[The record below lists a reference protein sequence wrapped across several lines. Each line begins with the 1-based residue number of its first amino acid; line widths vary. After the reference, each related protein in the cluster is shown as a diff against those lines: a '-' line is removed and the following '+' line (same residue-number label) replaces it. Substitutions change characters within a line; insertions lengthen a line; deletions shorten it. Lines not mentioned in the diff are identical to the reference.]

1 MNNVLNEE
9 LTNYILQLNNSEKKS
24 ILLMLKTFLNRKE
37 TDRESL
43 EQYNE
48 EIDDA
53 LMEVEAGNFLTQKEV
68 ELHVAKW

>member
-9 LTNYILQLNNSEKKS
+9 LTNYILQLNDSEKKS

-37 TDRESL
+37 TDRVSL

-48 EIDDA
+48 EIDEA

-68 ELHVAKW
+68 ELQVAKW

>member
-9 LTNYILQLNNSEKKS
+9 LTNYILQLNDSEKKS

-68 ELHVAKW
+68 ELQVAKW